1 MDTIQ
6 IYVTKLCVFIV
17 KVQSLQMKI
26 IAENKAVETRTN
38 DFLLEW
44 EQGKPVAGNTQ
55 PDDALSQLQ
64 VFENKFTRIKE
75 ERDNVAKAKEA
86 LELKDPAG

>member
-1 MDTIQ
+1 
-6 IYVTKLCVFIV
+6 
-17 KVQSLQMKI
+17 MKI

-38 DFLLEW
+38 DFLIEW

-86 LELKDPAG
+86 LELKDPAGTRLYNEKYIYM

>member
-1 MDTIQ
+1 
-6 IYVTKLCVFIV
+6 
-17 KVQSLQMKI
+17 MKI

-86 LELKDPAG
+86 LELKDPAGTHLYFFFYLNRV

>member
-1 MDTIQ
+1 
-6 IYVTKLCVFIV
+6 
-17 KVQSLQMKI
+17 MKI
-26 IAENKAVETRTN
+26 IAENKAVESRTN

-55 PDDALSQLQ
+55 PDHALSQLQ

-86 LELKDPAG
+86 LELKDPAGMVFKNCFIFIVSY